1 MELNEAKKILGSV
14 GYSVNGKSKDDFKK
28 TVKDLMESMESRNA
42 TRTKAYQI
50 LSEMARFN
58 GRYTGSFSGLEN
70 AGTVNL
76 TVRGAS
82 KEFGLAEAL
91 SKVENDFKSAN
102 SKGMSQKTAETLL
115 ANFDAALA
123 AFPESGNQEYLS
135 ELQKERAYISQCV
148 EEGEGIPQ
156 GRWTDEAQARTTHSR
171 DDNALTPSDIIRRI
185 SSSISSFRRGGNN
198 ADEIRARIDA
208 LAAREAE
215 LTAEEKEKVNGLY
228 VKLDIATGDNANN
241 QLTSGRI
248 AVFKPNEGVSALRI
262 RTRLNSNEVDY
273 TENEDGT
280 FTIRNVGRKKNVD
293 VAKRVLADFGEFINP
308 AAQAPEAPADEN
320 RCLKFA
326 NPGDVE
332 VVIEDIL
339 PSFDVSSEVN
349 GPYILITAPANKLDA
364 IQNTLD
370 NNGAEYE
377 VVDEGEFLNDETP
390 AEVAESRR
398 VNRLGNRILKE
409 TVEIEDSYDNF
420 LDVAARLTDYGSI

>member
-1 MELNEAKKILGSV
+1 MEELKKLDTV
-14 GYSVNGKSKDDFKK
+14 GDF
-28 TVKDLMESMESRNA
+28 V
-42 TRTKAYQI
+42 
-50 LSEMARFN
+50 
-58 GRYTGSFSGLEN
+58 
-70 AGTVNL
+70 
-76 TVRGAS
+76 
-82 KEFGLAEAL
+82 
-91 SKVENDFKSAN
+91 
-102 SKGMSQKTAETLL
+102 
-115 ANFDAALA
+115 
-123 AFPESGNQEYLS
+123 S
-135 ELQKERAYISQCV
+135 ELEKI
-148 EEGEGIPQ
+148 
-156 GRWTDEAQARTTHSR
+156 D
-171 DDNALTPSDIIRRI
+171 SDLR
-185 SSSISSFRRGGNN
+185 SFRNQ
-198 ADEIRARIDA
+198 
-208 LAAREAE
+208 

-326 NPGDVE
+326 NAGDVE

-390 AEVAESRR
+390 AEVAESRH

-409 TVEIEDSYDNF
+409 TVETEDSYDSF